1 MTGAPFDPTDP
12 FDAAC
17 EAVRGELLLAAARA
31 MESIPLMRL
40 DDPSRRLEAMVS
52 GASVAVAC
60 IALAH
65 VDRDNP
71 DIVAELREIIVSHI
85 GGWFDFALTIKLP
98 DTERLN

>member
-1 MTGAPFDPTDP
+1 MMASPFDPNDP
-12 FDAAC
+12 FDLAC

-31 MESIPLMRL
+31 MDSAPLMRL

-65 VDRDNP
+65 IDRNDPDTVDALRD
-71 DIVAELREIIVSHI
+71 IIVSHI
-85 GGWFDFALTIKLP
+85 GGWFDFVLTIKLP
-98 DTERLN
+98 NTGRLN

>member
-1 MTGAPFDPTDP
+1 MTAAPFDPNDP
-12 FDAAC
+12 FDVAC

-31 MESIPLMRL
+31 MESLPLTRL
-40 DDPSRRLEAMVS
+40 PDAARRLEAMVS

-71 DIVAELREIIVSHI
+71 EVVAELREIIVSHI
-85 GGWFDFALTIKLP
+85 GGWFDFALTIKP
-98 DTERLN
+98 TDAERLN

>member
-1 MTGAPFDPTDP
+1 MMASPFDPNDP
-12 FDAAC
+12 FDLAC

-31 MESIPLMRL
+31 MDSAPLMRL

-52 GASVAVAC
+52 GSSVALAC
-60 IALAH
+60 VALAH

-71 DIVAELREIIVSHI
+71 EVVAELREIIVSHI

-98 DTERLN
+98 DAEHLN